1 MDRACESRPMQVVR
15 VGVRSMTGDHAK
27 IHNAYEVILAARRKW
42 SNTLMEAEEVE
53 ELFLE
58 TLRNVEYALF
68 PEIHEEME
76 T

>member
-1 MDRACESRPMQVVR
+1 
-15 VGVRSMTGDHAK
+15 MTGDHAK

>member
-1 MDRACESRPMQVVR
+1 
-15 VGVRSMTGDHAK
+15 MTGDHAK
-27 IHNAYEVILAARRKW
+27 IHNAYKVILAARRKW

-76 T
+76 E